1 MENVSLFSKD
11 GEDVTDAGWLD
22 IIGGFLDEF
31 FNRLSFGLVGAIER
45 AFKHNSTKI
54 GLLNFINS
62 KRDSFDC
69 GDSLQ
74 GAFANKDKII
84 DTIRQKLIE
93 GMLNPLQEKVEEIRN
108 GKVNKEAKL
117 EEAKAALDGL
127 LEKKTILEV
136 QLEEV
141 ASLKNAI

>member
-1 MENVSLFSKD
+1 M
-11 GEDVTDAGWLD
+11 
-22 IIGGFLDEF
+22 
-31 FNRLSFGLVGAIER
+31 GLMGAIER
-45 AFKHNSTKI
+45 AFTHNSTKI
-54 GLLNFINS
+54 DLMNFINS

-84 DTIRQKLIE
+84 NTIRQKLIE
-93 GMLNPLQEKVEEIRN
+93 EMLNPLQEKVEEIRN
-108 GKVNKEAKL
+108 DKANKETKL
-117 EEAKAALDGL
+117 EEAKATLDGL

>member
-1 MENVSLFSKD
+1 MSS
-11 GEDVTDAGWLD
+11 
-22 IIGGFLDEF
+22 
-31 FNRLSFGLVGAIER
+31 
-45 AFKHNSTKI
+45 STCKI
-54 GLLNFINS
+54 N
-62 KRDSFDC
+62 
-69 GDSLQ
+69 
-74 GAFANKDKII
+74 
-84 DTIRQKLIE
+84 TIRQKLIE

-108 GKVNKEAKL
+108 DKANKEAKL